1 MGRSADSVSSP
12 IAAADSTEHRAR
24 KPWRAIV
31 PTAAARRPRR
41 SPSASV
47 SWRNSGMR
55 IRRVPSSLWW
65 APNEVGR
72 IPVRASDRGPKGSL
86 DRTVRMRTPA
96 QAQTMRATMLRSEC
110 GVEGIA
116 VSGVSGRAR
125 GPARTMPALTAPSQA
140 MAVGLPVT
148 PTMRIAARRVSQW
161 MRRLHVAFMVPATT
175 MNGPRRSRLTPAT
188 ERESS
193 CWPQVGHIGAMI
205 GWHTRARPTP
215 QTWEGRAVTRKRRA
229 PRRRSMAMPRVSS
242 SRSPIRGVRGELI
255 QAVTRVHRCSGWC
268 GSAASQL
275 ERGRWPGE
283 PGIRFW
289 ARNAMRSSAAR
300 TAQTRPLRIQ
310 ARPVRA
316 AATRRG
322 RMR

>member
-1 MGRSADSVSSP
+1 
-12 IAAADSTEHRAR
+12 
-24 KPWRAIV
+24 
-31 PTAAARRPRR
+31 
-41 SPSASV
+41 
-47 SWRNSGMR
+47 
-55 IRRVPSSLWW
+55 
-65 APNEVGR
+65 
-72 IPVRASDRGPKGSL
+72 
-86 DRTVRMRTPA
+86 MRTPA

-175 MNGPRRSRLTPAT
+175 MNGPRRSRPTPAT

-193 CWPQVGHIGAMI
+193 CRPQAGHIGAMI